1 MQQVKAYGVLVYK
14 IEKSTIKVLLCKS
27 VKSLNKWGCL
37 KGIQTSNE
45 SSKECAR
52 REFKEESGINVDSSS
67 FENYFFQNNKE
78 KYIGIWLVNSNNID
92 KLNKYFYED
101 NLHDNFLSW
110 ENSKVKFFDINNLP
124 SIKSKQN
131 FLVNN
136 IKDFLQSKNQLH

>member
-14 IEKSTIKVLLCKS
+14 IEKYTIKVLLCKS

-131 FLVNN
+131 FLVDN

>member
-131 FLVNN
+131 FLVDN